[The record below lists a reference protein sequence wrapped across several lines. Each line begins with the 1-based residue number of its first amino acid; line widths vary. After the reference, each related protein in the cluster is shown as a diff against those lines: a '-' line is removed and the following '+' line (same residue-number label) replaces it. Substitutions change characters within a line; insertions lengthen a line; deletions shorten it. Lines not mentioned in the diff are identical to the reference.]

1 MKNSPIL
8 CHLSH
13 QTFSNQLRKRYVAAN
28 LSDRVSQALLDF
40 MIMAVLVPTY
50 HNAVT
55 DSQQLF
61 PTSFEGGLRQH
72 DICSR
77 LLAICIT
84 WSRE

>member
-1 MKNSPIL
+1 MNKSYPVSPVA
-8 CHLSH
+8 
-13 QTFSNQLRKRYVAAN
+13 SNFFEPTLQRHVAAN
-28 LSDRVSQALLDF
+28 LSGRVSRALLDF

-50 HNAVT
+50 HKAVT

-77 LLAICIT
+77 LLAICIA